1 MVAKSLTTIDCPEVS
16 SALLRTLIVQFTI
29 MNARTQMTRP
39 ITAYKMVSLACLIL
53 PASPVDVIY
62 LTPPMIIKITA
73 IRPETRIMLL
83 RIFVSISG
91 TALVLEPSHPAAALT
106 SAGTL
111 LEQSSAKVGEAKT
124 QLILAMLRRTNNAI
138 LDNFIF
144 LDLL

>member
-1 MVAKSLTTIDCPEVS
+1 
-16 SALLRTLIVQFTI
+16 

-53 PASPVDVIY
+53 PASPVDVMY
-62 LTPPMIIKITA
+62 LTPPMIINITA
-73 IRPETRIMLL
+73 MRPEIRIMLL

-91 TALVLEPSHPAAALT
+91 TALVLESSHPAAALT

-111 LEQSSAKVGEAKT
+111 LKQSSAEVGEANA

-138 LDNFIF
+138 LDIFIF